1 VSLVKRIGFIG
12 LGLMGSGMSMNLL
25 RAGFPLTV
33 WNRTPSKMKPL
44 LDAGAGG
51 AGSPREVAEM
61 SDVVVD
67 IVTDSP
73 DVEAH
78 RGGARQEWREDAG
91 RPR

>member
-1 VSLVKRIGFIG
+1 
-12 LGLMGSGMSMNLL
+12 MGSGMSMNLL
-25 RAGFPLTV
+25 RAGFPITV

-44 LDAGAGG
+44 LDAGAEG

-73 DVEAH
+73 DVEGVLLGPEGVIH
-78 RGGARQEWREDAG
+78 GARPGTVVIDMSTIS
-91 RPR
+91 P